1 MLVGKLQ
8 GEMNGIRIINRNKR
22 RRINFID
29 KIYQYWFIT
38 LYEEDK
44 IDLQNKIED
53 IKENTKKKLMN

>member
-8 GEMNGIRIINRNKR
+8 GEMNGIRIINRDKR

-53 IKENTKKKLMN
+53 IKENTKKN